1 MKCPNCNKTYD
12 EEFKFCP
19 YCGEEKPKPK
29 ICPNCNLEQNA
40 EFTYCTECGTE
51 LIEKEESMRMRQ
63 EKYNK
68 RIRSNLI
75 KYVNDTI
82 DYPILKE
89 YLINQIKGGLINSIF
104 DLDYKLDLVKD
115 NPKFILKT
123 IVKKTELDSNLKSLL
138 IYRINENKIRTENEL
153 KQEIEK
159 IRELRKEEELRKTK
173 EKSTEEKEKE
183 QRRLKNLL
191 KEYSVNEKVET
202 KDTVFIDEHYSER
215 RRKFSSDSDY
225 KEDNEYWNDLY
236 R

>member
-1 MKCPNCNKTYD
+1 
-12 EEFKFCP
+12 
-19 YCGEEKPKPK
+19 
-29 ICPNCNLEQNA
+29 
-40 EFTYCTECGTE
+40 
-51 LIEKEESMRMRQ
+51 MRMGQ

-82 DYPILKE
+82 DHPILKE
-89 YLINQIKGGLINSIF
+89 YLINQIKAGLINSIF
-104 DLDYKLDLVKD
+104 DLDYELDLVKD

-159 IRELRKEEELRKTK
+159 EEKIRELRKEEELRKTK

-183 QRRLKNLL
+183 QMRLKNLL
-191 KEYSVNEKVET
+191 KEYSVNAKVET